1 MTGINA
7 TTLRDTA
14 LLTQVAMT
22 RSEQRLNEADARLGD
37 GDTGSML
44 VRLADA
50 VSKVDAAEAGDLGAA
65 FALYARAAAG
75 ATGSSLGTLVATAL
89 LAMSRTTKGRQELD
103 WQELSPLLEGALDAM
118 MRRGGAALGDKT
130 ILDAIHAV
138 ALATRGAGD
147 AAAVRAAANAATA
160 RALADFRDKPNRIGR
175 ARMFAERSVGQDD
188 PGMLACHLLV
198 ADGHMDA

>member
-7 TTLRDTA
+7 ATLHGAA
-14 LLTQVAMT
+14 LHAQAAMM

-50 VSKVDAAEAGDLGAA
+50 LSKVDAAGADDLGAA

-89 LAMSRTTKGRQELD
+89 LAMSRAAKGRRELD
-103 WQELSPLLEGALDAM
+103 WKELSPLLDGALDAM

-138 ALATRGAGD
+138 AVATRGAED
-147 AAAVRAAANAATA
+147 AAAVREAANAATA

-188 PGMLACHLLV
+188 PGMLACHLLL
-198 ADGHMDA
+198 ADSRVDA